1 MRVISG
7 GSDPNRES
15 EIKQNFPLSFVS
27 IQKVYKEEVGDS
39 VLLLC
44 KVNNLGKHSSLYSEV
59 I

>member
-7 GSDPNRES
+7 GSDPNRA

-44 KVNNLGKHSSLYSEV
+44 KVNNLGKHYFPR
-59 I
+59 